1 MGGFQRCPGV
11 SLQNIFWGLLLGNL
25 LAVLSW
31 RYLCA
36 PIAVKARYTLY
47 YHLEKIAGGNLAKFY
62 NLANGVLFCFLA
74 GAGVPRLWCG
84 GLEAVG
90 GD

>member
-1 MGGFQRCPGV
+1 MPWCELTKYF
-11 SLQNIFWGLLLGNL
+11 LGPAAGKSSGSAE
-25 LAVLSW
+25 LALSV
-31 RYLCA
+31 CA
-36 PIAVKARYTLY
+36 NSAVKARYTLY